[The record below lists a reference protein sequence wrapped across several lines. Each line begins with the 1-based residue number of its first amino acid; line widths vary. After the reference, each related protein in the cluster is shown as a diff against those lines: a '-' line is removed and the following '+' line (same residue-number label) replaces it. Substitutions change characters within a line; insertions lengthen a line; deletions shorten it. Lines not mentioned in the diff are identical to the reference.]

1 MKYQSSIRAEKKR
14 DRNLQVVRK
23 MRNKAGKFV
32 AKLRVKM
39 SNKRKNGKAGRFSVT
54 QG

>member
-1 MKYQSSIRAEKKR
+1 MKYPSSIRSKLRR

-23 MRNKAGKFV
+23 RRNKAGEYV
-32 AKLRVKM
+32 GRLIVKM
-39 SNKRKNGKAGRFSVT
+39 RNKRVNGKAGRYAAT

>member
-32 AKLRVKM
+32 SVLRVKM
-39 SNKRKNGKAGRFSVT
+39 KNKRKNGKAGRFSVT

>member
-14 DRNLQVVRK
+14 ARNLQVVRK

-32 AKLRVKM
+32 STLRVKM